1 MMKHFIESNPKEDYI
16 KLQKRE
22 GKKKWLHDTA
32 ERDGEKVS
40 LSSVT
45 DELL

>member
-22 GKKKWLHDTA
+22 GKKKNGYMT
-32 ERDGEKVS
+32 RQNVMGRKSVS
-40 LSSVT
+40 PL
-45 DELL
+45 